1 MEETRKCIE
10 VYITKREGDTEETLE
25 FRNMIENTPENK
37 EWFRSASDVMKQL
50 AYILCEIHKDDIT
63 EVEEVNADDREGT
76 TSK

>member
-50 AYILCEIHKDDIT
+50 AYVLYEIHKDDIT
-63 EVEEVNADDREGT
+63 EVEEVNADDE
-76 TSK
+76 